1 MAHILGAM
9 EVMLF
14 HVERL
19 EIHLEQTRQTICLS
33 IVNGPDIDLLLGSFA
48 TARKISVSDDR
59 GSNEERRT
67 LRPLLYK
74 SRVGFEWLSEDCM
87 SLSSSSAFSS
97 RLWPFICSFSRAGKI
112 R

>member
-48 TARKISVSDDR
+48 AAKKLV
-59 GSNEERRT
+59 
-67 LRPLLYK
+67 
-74 SRVGFEWLSEDCM
+74 
-87 SLSSSSAFSS
+87 
-97 RLWPFICSFSRAGKI
+97 
-112 R
+112 